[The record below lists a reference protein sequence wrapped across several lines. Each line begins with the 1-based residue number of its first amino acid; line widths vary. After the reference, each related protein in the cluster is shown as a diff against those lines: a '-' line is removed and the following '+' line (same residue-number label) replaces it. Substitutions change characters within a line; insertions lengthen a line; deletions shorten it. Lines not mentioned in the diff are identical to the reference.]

1 MKLLTLNRPELIEL
15 VASWLAVKENYQWLD
30 FGNGT
35 QALTPTVIRIMMLR
49 GTHFMRVYT
58 SDHDDTPIGIVGLT
72 NVDRTFK
79 TATFWGVSG
88 DKSFRN
94 RGYSTIASSKLMTLA
109 FRDLG
114 LHAVNTWAVDQ
125 NPSLRT
131 IERLGFRLVGRLRQ
145 CHYIDGMLY
154 DRLLFDLLAS
164 EHREIEE
171 ARWHRAERSRP
182 PAVFAVRPVQAG

>member
-1 MKLLTLNRPELIEL
+1 MKLLPLDRPESIEL
-15 VASWLAVKENYQWLD
+15 VASWLARKENHQWLD
-30 FGNGT
+30 FGSGT
-35 QALTPTVIRIMMLR
+35 QALTPAVIRIMLQR

-58 SDHDDTPIGIVGLT
+58 PDHDDTPIGIVGLT
-72 NVDRTFK
+72 NVDRTFR

-114 LHAVNTWAVDQ
+114 LHAVNTWAADR

-131 IERLGFRLVGRLRQ
+131 IERLGFRFVGRLRQ
-145 CHYIDGMLY
+145 CHYIDGSLY

-164 EHREIEE
+164 EHREIDE
-171 ARWHRAERSRP
+171 AGWHRSERSRRAGVYAVQ
-182 PAVFAVRPVQAG
+182 PAA